1 VNRTRCIGLAALVF
15 AFVVVPV
22 ARAQASLRPTN
33 TERPV
38 VAGSAFET
46 ETLTLAPGEWAS
58 DDAVSYQY
66 RWQRCG
72 GAPFNVA
79 LNKPAYAS
87 NEYEWEPGFRAD
99 AAVDGSP
106 WTYWSA
112 GDWPPQW
119 IEVDLKTPY
128 PIGLIRASITQLPD
142 GFTTHHFLARG
153 PNPLDEPQLLGTF
166 SGETVDEQVLEQP
179 GPSDEAQFIR
189 IETTESPSWV
199 AWREI
204 EVLTDCDEILAT
216 GPTYT
221 LTAADVGSRIRGV
234 VVASNSRGSTSA
246 SSVETPT
253 VERLAPLNLE
263 PPAISGTAK
272 HNQLIFAT
280 AGTWRGSLPITYSYQ
295 WQKCASGSVNC
306 SDIPQAVE
314 PSFVVRL
321 ADAGSV
327 LRVAVTA
334 TNAAGSTTVASAA
347 TDLVPYQC
355 IVPLLKRRTLTA
367 ARARLRAA
375 HCRLG
380 SVRRAYSKVRRGR
393 IVSQRPR
400 KGTEL
405 PDRGKVSVVISR
417 GRR

>member
-1 VNRTRCIGLAALVF
+1 MSRRHLTGLVALGLALALV
-15 AFVVVPV
+15 PL
-22 ARAQASLRPTN
+22 AQANASLRPTN
-33 TERPV
+33 TEQPV
-38 VAGSAFET
+38 VAGSPYDT

-87 NEYEWEPGFRAD
+87 NEWEPGFHAEQ
-99 AAVDGSP
+99 AVDGSP

-128 PIGLIRASITQLPD
+128 PLTLIRASITQLPD
-142 GFTTHHFLARG
+142 GQTTHRFLARG
-153 PNPLDEPQLLGTF
+153 PNPLDELKLLGTF
-166 SGETVDEQVLEQP
+166 SGFTVDQQVLEQP
-179 GPSDEAQFIR
+179 GPADEVQYIR

-204 EVLTDCDEILAT
+204 EALTDCSEILGST
-216 GPTYT
+216 GPAYT

-234 VVASNSRGSTSA
+234 VVASNSAGSTSA
-246 SSVETPT
+246 ASVETAT
-253 VERLAPLNLE
+253 VGRLAPVNLE
-263 PPAISGTAK
+263 LPAISGRAK
-272 HNQLIFAT
+272 HRELISAT
-280 AGTWRGSLPITYSYQ
+280 NGSWRGSMPITYSYQ
-295 WQKCASGSVNC
+295 WQRCAGGSAGC
-306 SDIPQAVE
+306 TDIPLATE
-314 PSFVVRL
+314 PSYVVRL
-321 ADAGSV
+321 ADAGSA

-334 TNAAGSTTVASAA
+334 TNDVGSKTVESAA
-347 TDLVPYQC
+347 TAAVPFQC
-355 IVPLLKRRTLTA
+355 IVPLLKRKTLAA

-380 SVRRAYSKVRRGR
+380 SVRRARSSVPRGR
-393 IVSQRPR
+393 IVSQRPP

-405 PDRGKVSVVISR
+405 ADRGKVSVVVSLGHR
-417 GRR
+417 